1 MQNIQQRNDNSL
13 SQGSSS
19 GGSRDKQ
26 EKDMREPLRVQ
37 KKKNWWKKNKKKT
50 TTKMQPIQKTKKKK
64 TEEEKKKINHVNWKV
79 KKKIR

>member
-26 EKDMREPLRVQ
+26 EKDMREPLRVPNIN
-37 KKKNWWKKNKKKT
+37 NWWEKN
-50 TTKMQPIQKTKKKK
+50 IA
-64 TEEEKKKINHVNWKV
+64 
-79 KKKIR
+79 